1 MLREII
7 ALFDERNIISLR
19 DCALHFKVET
29 TAMEAMLQQLVSR
42 GYIAPINSECS
53 SCSGHCKGCSFA
65 DQKDLYTRTTR

>member
-19 DCALHFKVET
+19 DCALHFNVET
-29 TAMEAMLQQLVSR
+29 SAMEAMLQQLVSR
-42 GYIAPINSECS
+42 GYIAPISSECS
-53 SCSGHCKGCSFA
+53 SCSGHCMGCSFA